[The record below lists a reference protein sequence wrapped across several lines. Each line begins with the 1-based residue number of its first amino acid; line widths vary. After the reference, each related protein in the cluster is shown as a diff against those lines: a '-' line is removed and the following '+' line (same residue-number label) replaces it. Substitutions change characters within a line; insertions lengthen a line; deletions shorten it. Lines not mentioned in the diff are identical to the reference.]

1 MLGVILGCLDCP
13 DKLQELA
20 HAASRVAEAHAGTKN
35 NEFTSQKENPGF
47 QPLKT

>member
-13 DKLQELA
+13 DKLRELA
-20 HAASRVAEAHAGTKN
+20 YAASMVAKAHAGTKDN
-35 NEFTSQKENPGF
+35 GLTPEKENPGF

>member
-13 DKLQELA
+13 DKLRELA
-20 HAASRVAEAHAGTKN
+20 YAASMVAQAHADSLGN
-35 NEFTSQKENPGF
+35 GDTSENENPGF

>member
-13 DKLQELA
+13 DKLRELA
-20 HAASRVAEAHAGTKN
+20 HAASRVAKAHAGKKGGVDA
-35 NEFTSQKENPGF
+35 SKKENPGF